1 MTIEA
6 KKYTLR
12 VLLTIAAIGIMLDG
26 ITTIVGVY
34 FGIPEGNP
42 ITGVI
47 GLELSL
53 IIRVVVIVLLYII
66 IEKADKTRELSWL
79 ILMYSSLIVI
89 MWGTAFFNAV
99 MIALILIFT

>member
-1 MTIEA
+1 
-6 KKYTLR
+6 
-12 VLLTIAAIGIMLDG
+12 MLDG

-53 IIRVVVIVLLYII
+53 IVRVVVIILLYII
-66 IEKADKTRELSWL
+66 IEKADKARELSWL